1 MDYTFQFGPLLNYLP
16 QFISGFWLT
25 MLLAFVGIFGGIA
38 VGVGCAVASTLP
50 GWLPRFL
57 VRCYVEAMRNTPL
70 LVQIFVIFFGLPNI
84 GVRMSPLTS
93 VFIAL
98 VLNNGGY
105 IAEIVRGGIQ
115 ATHRSQL
122 EAAESLGM
130 TYFQTLRFVILPPA
144 LEKVF
149 TPVVSQCV
157 LLMLSNRVGD
167 RRRGPDRSCDDR
179 QFGDLPDDGSLSR
192 HRRCLRPD
200 ELRLPRHPE
209 SCRVADLPP
218 LTPQSIPGDLTCAPL
233 ARRNSSS
240 SSTRCAGH

>member
-1 MDYTFQFGPLLNYLP
+1 MDYTFQFGPLVNYLP

-38 VGVGCAVASTLP
+38 LGVGCAVASTLP
-50 GWLPRFL
+50 GFLPRFL

-70 LVQIFVIFFGLPNI
+70 LVQIFVIFFGLPNL

-115 ATHRSQL
+115 STHRSQV

-157 LLMLSNRVGD
+157 LLMLST
-167 RRRGPDRSCDDR
+167 
-179 QFGDLPDDGSLSR
+179 SLVSAIGV
-192 HRRCLRPD
+192 
-200 ELRLPRHPE
+200 E
-209 SCRVADLPP
+209 
-218 LTPQSIPGDLTCAPL
+218 DLTGAAMIASSETFRTMEVYL
-233 ARRNSSS
+233 VIAAVYVLMNFVFRAILNLVGLLIFRRSRRNLF
-240 SSTRCAGH
+240 RGI

>member
-1 MDYTFQFGPLLNYLP
+1 MDYTFQFGPLASYLP
-16 QFISGFWLT
+16 QFVSGFWLT

-38 VGVGCAVASTLP
+38 LGVCCAVASTLP
-50 GWLPRFL
+50 GWLPRLL

-130 TYFQTLRFVILPPA
+130 TYAQTLRFVILPPA

-157 LLMLSNRVGD
+157 LLMLST
-167 RRRGPDRSCDDR
+167 
-179 QFGDLPDDGSLSR
+179 SLVSAIGV
-192 HRRCLRPD
+192 
-200 ELRLPRHPE
+200 E
-209 SCRVADLPP
+209 
-218 LTPQSIPGDLTCAPL
+218 DLTGAAML
-233 ARRNSSS
+233 ASSETFRTMEVYLVIAAIYVLMNFVFRAILNIVGLLIFRRSRRNLF
-240 SSTRCAGH
+240 RGI

>member
-1 MDYTFQFGPLLNYLP
+1 MDYTFQFGLLLNYLP

-38 VGVGCAVASTLP
+38 LGIGCAVASTLP

-84 GVRMSPLTS
+84 GVRMSPLAS

-115 ATHRSQL
+115 STHRSQV

-130 TYFQTLRFVILPPA
+130 TYLQTLRFVILPPA

-149 TPVVSQCV
+149 TPIVSQCV
-157 LLMLSNRVGD
+157 LLMLST
-167 RRRGPDRSCDDR
+167 
-179 QFGDLPDDGSLSR
+179 SLVSAIGV
-192 HRRCLRPD
+192 
-200 ELRLPRHPE
+200 E
-209 SCRVADLPP
+209 
-218 LTPQSIPGDLTCAPL
+218 DLTGAAMIASSETFRTMEVYLVIAAVYVLMNFVFRAILNL
-233 ARRNSSS
+233 AGLLIFRRSRRNIF
-240 SSTRCAGH
+240 RGI